1 VTAGQREAAR
11 KQEDTRMRIMIL
23 SAAAAIVLAVAAASL
38 LDVMQRPAYEIYST
52 SSTRVGDPG
61 SNLVGSEGWGSSSQ
75 SDASR

>member
-1 VTAGQREAAR
+1 
-11 KQEDTRMRIMIL
+11 MRIMIL